1 MSEIAI
7 DGRRARGDASR
18 RAILA
23 HAVDLASLEGLDQLS
38 IGRIAG
44 AANLSKSSVATL
56 FGSKERLQLAA
67 VETAAARFAETVVEP
82 ARVQP
87 RGIRRLAALLDRV
100 VAYSEQRVFPG
111 GCFFSASAA
120 DFHAK
125 PGVVR
130 DAIAQQLDRWLGYLA
145 ASARY
150 GADQGE
156 LPGLD
161 DPDQLAFEL
170 QGTFEWMNLMAVIHD
185 DDLPHRR
192 ARRAYRDRL
201 LALGADPGIA
211 ELVLTPGAA
220 LRASSVE

>member
-1 MSEIAI
+1 MSEIAV

-38 IGRIAG
+38 IARIAG
-44 AANLSKSSVATL
+44 AASLSKSSVATL
-56 FGSKERLQLAA
+56 FGTKERLQLAA

-87 RGIRRLAALLDRV
+87 RGIRRLVALLDRV
-100 VAYSEQRVFPG
+100 VAYSEGRVFPG

-130 DAIAQQLDRWLGYLA
+130 DAIALQLDRWLGYLA

-150 GADQGE
+150 GVEQGE

-170 QGTFEWMNLMAVIHD
+170 QGTFEWMNLMSVIHD

-201 LALGADPGIA
+201 VALGADPAIA

-220 LRASSVE
+220 LR